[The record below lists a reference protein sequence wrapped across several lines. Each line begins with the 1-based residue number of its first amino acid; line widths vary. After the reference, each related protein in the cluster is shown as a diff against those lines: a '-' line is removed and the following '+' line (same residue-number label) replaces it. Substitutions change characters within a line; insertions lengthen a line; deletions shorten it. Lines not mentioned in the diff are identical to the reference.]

1 MPKKK
6 LLLIGRPSQH
16 AVEVLE
22 TAELLGFEVVSILF
36 EGQKPRE
43 GVPALRIEDL
53 TAGDKD
59 LPAVLGTPGPYPGFS
74 GRRPD
79 ERWRARLE
87 RLVADAE
94 ASGISNWISLV
105 HPTAHVSRFVV
116 LGKGVFVAPL
126 ASISS
131 DTEIGD
137 FTRIG
142 RSSTVGHDVK
152 IGPFCAVGPGV
163 VIPGHVSLE
172 ANVTVGPGAV
182 FLNNI
187 KVGTG
192 SMIAAG
198 SMVTRSVKPGSLALG
213 NPARTGLRPKTAIR
227 KAPKRFARWALKKLG
242 LFDSVKSLLRR
253 HRP

>member
-6 LLLIGRPSQH
+6 LLLVGRPSQH

-22 TAELLGFEVVSILF
+22 TAELLGFEVVSIIF

-43 GVPALRIEDL
+43 GISAIRIEDL
-53 TAGDKD
+53 PAGDRN
-59 LPAVLGTPGPYPGFS
+59 LPAVLGTPGPYPGVT
-74 GRRPD
+74 GGRPD

-87 RLVADAE
+87 LLVADAE

-105 HPTAHVSRFVV
+105 HPTAHVSRSVV

-126 ASISS
+126 VSISS
-131 DTEIGD
+131 DTEIGH

-152 IGPFCAVGPGV
+152 IGSFCALGPGV
-163 VIPGHVSLE
+163 VIPGLVSLE

-187 KVGTG
+187 KIGSG

-198 SMVTRSVKPGSLALG
+198 SVVTRSVKPGSLALG
-213 NPARTGLRPKTAIR
+213 NPARTGFRPKTAIK
-227 KAPKRFARWALKKLG
+227 KAPKRFARWVLVRLG
-242 LFDSVKSLLRR
+242 LFELVKSLLRR
-253 HRP
+253 ER